1 MSPDTRNNTAQSRAG
16 FSHVSNIQNTYTLL
30 SLVQLVIAA
39 GALYSIERTMAK
51 KQDTDAKN
59 ELPFSK
65 DKRGALLAM
74 LTTTSA
80 AALVVAVIH
89 PSWNATVM
97 SSGATSLPIASLKTF
112 TQEQINKVLGA
123 KGTRLLFYKEGD
135 SCTVT
140 VGEYPEL
147 NTVSLKTDGKI
158 EASLPIDLRHPA
170 AASDEKT
177 QILLG
182 VIPTLLC
189 SRDVKNAFLIGYGS
203 GTTAGALL
211 KDNRL
216 ESVIISEIEPAVYEA
231 SRYFEHVNNR
241 PLRQEWLISH
251 RTTPVVADARNLL
264 AFSKTPFDIV
274 VSQPAEPWT
283 NGSADLYSLEFW
295 RLARAKLKPHG
306 IFCQWLQ
313 LYSVNS
319 NNLAIILRTF
329 TSVFPNVLVFHSPRA
344 GELILV
350 GFEND
355 TEKLDPE
362 LVWRRLEA
370 RKEDRDLARIG
381 IDTSQDLLDQI
392 VGTKESIN
400 TFCVAKHSVTKDGR
414 VNTDNNLITEYLL
427 PTTLFTAADTIER
440 NLRSLGTVTP
450 RILTEQASS
459 SSDVAEQKFRSAQE
473 KLRQGDLPTAFAQT
487 LLSLEADPECAKCHA
502 QLGQILFQLR
512 KFESAAEEFKRSL
525 ELNPN
530 QFAAHMLLAESLLNA
545 EKPTDKTV
553 TEALAQFKAASAL
566 APERAEPYMAVA
578 AHDTLASDWKSAS
591 ANLSLASKRE
601 KESIEELILRY
612 SIARGSGNAKVAS
625 DTEEKLAEGK
635 YPTSQAE
642 ILQSVQNILQKN
654 DF

>member
-1 MSPDTRNNTAQSRAG
+1 M
-16 FSHVSNIQNTYTLL
+16 
-30 SLVQLVIAA
+30 
-39 GALYSIERTMAK
+39 
-51 KQDTDAKN
+51 
-59 ELPFSK
+59 
-65 DKRGALLAM
+65 
-74 LTTTSA
+74 
-80 AALVVAVIH
+80 
-89 PSWNATVM
+89 
-97 SSGATSLPIASLKTF
+97 
-112 TQEQINKVLGA
+112 
-123 KGTRLLFYKEGD
+123 
-135 SCTVT
+135 
-140 VGEYPEL
+140 
-147 NTVSLKTDGKI
+147 
-158 EASLPIDLRHPA
+158 
-170 AASDEKT
+170 
-177 QILLG
+177 
-182 VIPTLLC
+182 
-189 SRDVKNAFLIGYGS
+189 
-203 GTTAGALL
+203 
-211 KDNRL
+211 
-216 ESVIISEIEPAVYEA
+216 
-231 SRYFEHVNNR
+231 
-241 PLRQEWLISH
+241 
-251 RTTPVVADARNLL
+251 
-264 AFSKTPFDIV
+264 
-274 VSQPAEPWT
+274 
-283 NGSADLYSLEFW
+283 
-295 RLARAKLKPHG
+295 
-306 IFCQWLQ
+306 
-313 LYSVNS
+313 NS

-329 TSVFPNVLVFHSPRA
+329 TNVFPNVLVFHSPRA

-355 TEKLDPE
+355 FEKLDPE
-362 LVWRRLEA
+362 LVWRRLQA

-427 PTTLFTAADTIER
+427 PTTIYTAADTIER

-450 RILTEQASS
+450 RILTEHSSS

-502 QLGQILFQLR
+502 QLGHILFQLKR
-512 KFESAAEEFKRSL
+512 FESAAEEFKRSL

-566 APERAEPYMAVA
+566 APERAEPYIAVA

-601 KESIEELILRY
+601 KECTDELILRY
-612 SIARGSGNAKVAS
+612 SIARGAGNAKEAS
-625 DTEEKLAEGK
+625 DMEEKLAERK

-642 ILQSVQNILQKN
+642 ILQSAQNILQKN